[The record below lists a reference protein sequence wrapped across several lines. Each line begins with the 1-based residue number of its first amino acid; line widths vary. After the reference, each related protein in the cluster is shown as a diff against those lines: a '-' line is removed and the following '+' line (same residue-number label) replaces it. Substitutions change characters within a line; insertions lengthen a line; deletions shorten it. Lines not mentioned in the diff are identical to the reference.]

1 MLILLFVIFAVLT
14 VLSIAHDWDEAGSVA
29 VVITFCCLLGIFIFG
44 YQVSQGSVIQDKI
57 DMYTEENQKIE
68 SDIAM
73 LVEKYM
79 SYEGEVMNNAS
90 SESAITLV
98 NLYPDLKSSELVA
111 QEIQV
116 HTDNNAK
123 IKQLKED
130 KINLSVKK
138 WWLYFGH

>member
-14 VLSIAHDWDEAGSVA
+14 FLAVAADNEEAFSVA
-29 VVITFCCLLGIFIFG
+29 LVLAVCCLIGIIVFG
-44 YQVSQGSVIQDKI
+44 YQVSKGSVIQAKI

-68 SDIAM
+68 SDIAV

-79 SYEGEVMNNAS
+79 SYEGDVMKDVS

-123 IKQLKED
+123 IKSLKED

>member
-29 VVITFCCLLGIFIFG
+29 VVLAFCCLIGIFIFG
-44 YQVSQGSVIQDKI
+44 YQVSQGSVIQAKI

-68 SDIAM
+68 SDIAV

-79 SYEGEVMNNAS
+79 SYEGDVMSDAS

-123 IKQLKED
+123 IKSLKED
-130 KINLSVKK
+130 QINLSVKK
-138 WWLYFGH
+138 LWLYFGH

>member
-1 MLILLFVIFAVLT
+1 MLILLFVIFVVLT
-14 VLSIAHDWDEAGSVA
+14 GLAIGFDEEEVGVLPGCAALI
-29 VVITFCCLLGIFIFG
+29 CLGLICIVG
-44 YQVSQGSVIQDKI
+44 YQVSKGSVIQDKI